1 MGSLLADLRY
11 AVRLLARRPALT
23 LIAVI
28 TIALGIGASTA
39 IFSVVDAVLL
49 RALPYRDAD
58 RLVMVWESHVERGRL
73 HNQINLG
80 NYYDWRAQSRS
91 LSDFAA
97 IFDTTAA
104 LGGDGEPEQVP
115 IQYATPELFRVL
127 GTSPLLG
134 RSFAPDEGAEGQPSA
149 VVLSFGLWQRR
160 FGGDGSIIGRRFLM
174 NGRDA
179 VVVGVMPEGFGFHV
193 KEGSM
198 TRKPAQLWSAWQVT
212 DDLKQRRGRFAM
224 AVARVAPGSTAP
236 AAHAE
241 MSAIGARL
249 ARDYPDFNA
258 GWGVNV
264 VPLRAQLSGDL
275 RPSLM
280 VLMGAVGLLLLIAC
294 ANVSNLILARATARH
309 HEIAL
314 RVALGAS
321 RRRLVRQLLTESVLL
336 AGIGGLAGLGL
347 AAWGIDA
354 LVGLAPPELGSLP
367 DIAVSAPVL
376 GFALAIS
383 LATGIGFGLAPA
395 LVATRVDLHESLKE
409 GARDS
414 GGARRRRLRGA
425 LVVIET
431 ALALIL
437 LVGAGLTM
445 KSFLNL
451 SAVDPGFDASGVLT
465 MKVSLPSARYE
476 NDEAVLGTVRR
487 ASEGLAALPGVDTVG
502 AVSYLPF
509 AGPPSGTRLE
519 VVGRPPL
526 PPGSELGT
534 QVDVVDSGFFRALRI
549 PLVSGRLFSADEE
562 RSARHVVV
570 VNQAFART
578 VFPGEDPLG
587 KRVVIHMKDE
597 NVPSTIIGVVVDS
610 MHAALDGAIEPMSYW
625 PHPELVYSSMTFV
638 LRSSSDPAELAAAA
652 RRVIYSIDPAQPV
665 ADVQTLDSLLSRS
678 IARARFTSVLLAV
691 FAVVAL
697 LLAAVGIGGVM
708 AVSVAQRTREIGI
721 RIAIGAP
728 PPSVIGLVVREG
740 MALALAGLAIGIA
753 GSLVLAR
760 FLDKLL
766 FGVAPTDPLTYLLI
780 ATGLAASA
788 LIACFIPAR
797 RAARVDPIV
806 ALRHE

>member
-1 MGSLLADLRY
+1 MGSFLADLRF
-11 AVRLLARRPALT
+11 AARLLARRPALT

-28 TIALGIGASTA
+28 TTALGIGASTA

-58 RLVMVWESHVERGRL
+58 RLVMVWESHAERNRP
-73 HNQINLG
+73 HNPINLG
-80 NYYDWRAQSRS
+80 NFYDWRAQSRT
-91 LSDFAA
+91 LTDFAS

-127 GTSPLLG
+127 GTSPLMG
-134 RSFAPDEGAEGQPSA
+134 RTFAPDDGVEGQPNS

-179 VVVGVMPEGFGFHV
+179 VVVGVMPEGFGFHI

-198 TRKPAQLWSAWQVT
+198 TRQPAQLWSAWQVEEE
-212 DDLKQRRGRFAM
+212 LKLRRGRFAM
-224 AVARVAPGSTAP
+224 AVARVAPGATVP

-249 ARDYPDFNA
+249 AREYPDFNA

-264 VPLRAQLSGDL
+264 VSLRAQLSGDL
-275 RPSLM
+275 RPSLL

-294 ANVSNLILARATARH
+294 ANVSNLVLARATARH
-309 HEIAL
+309 HEIAV
-314 RVALGAS
+314 RVALGA
-321 RRRLVRQLLTESVLL
+321 RRRRIVRQLLTESVLL

-354 LVGLAPPELGSLP
+354 LVALAPPELGSLP
-367 DIAVSAPVL
+367 DIAVNGPVL
-376 GFALAIS
+376 AFALAIS

-395 LVATRVDLHESLKE
+395 VVATRVDLHESLKE

-414 GGARRRRLRGA
+414 GGVRRRRLRGA

-451 SAVDPGFDASGVLT
+451 SAVHPGFDASGVLT

-476 NDEAVLGTVRR
+476 TDESVLATVRR
-487 ASEGLAALPGVDTVG
+487 ATEGLAALPGVETVG

-509 AGPPSGTRLE
+509 AGPAAGTGVD

-526 PPGSELGT
+526 PPGSGLVT

-549 PLVSGRLFSADEE
+549 PLVRGRLFSADEE

-570 VNQAFART
+570 VNQTFART
-578 VFPGEDPLG
+578 IFPGEDPVG
-587 KRVVIHMKDE
+587 KRVIIYMKDE
-597 NVPSTIIGVVVDS
+597 NLPSTIIGVVADS
-610 MHAALDGAIEPMSYW
+610 MHATLDGAIEPMAYW

-638 LRSSSDPAELAAAA
+638 LRASGDPAELAGAA
-652 RRVIYSIDPAQPV
+652 RRVIYAIDPAQPV

-691 FAVVAL
+691 FAAVAL

-740 MALALAGLAIGIA
+740 MALALTGLAIGVVGA
-753 GSLVLAR
+753 LALAR

-766 FGVAPTDPLTYLLI
+766 FGVAPTDPLIYLLI
-780 ATGLAASA
+780 AAGLAASA
-788 LIACFIPAR
+788 LIACLIPAR